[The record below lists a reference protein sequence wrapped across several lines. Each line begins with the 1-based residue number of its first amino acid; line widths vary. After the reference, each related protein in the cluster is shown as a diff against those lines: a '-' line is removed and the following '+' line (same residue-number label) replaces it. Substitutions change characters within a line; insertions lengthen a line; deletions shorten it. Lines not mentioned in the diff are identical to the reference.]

1 MAKSKGNKSQKK
13 VKTATKARTIVRVPR
28 PVLDGP
34 AIEYAKLLANPCT
47 GPLVPGPFGDGT
59 GGIIS
64 RFEIDQ
70 VIDTGATSVGSFVG
84 FVPSSLAFYTAATA
98 ITGDG
103 VAFSPYQ
110 VGTKNAGPGS
120 AFCVANSG
128 SYRVLSACL
137 QLYYPGTELS
147 RAGITGIGQANV
159 GSLSSAAIT
168 LATTRTLSNF
178 VERVPVDKV
187 ELVWRPNLWDLEWT
201 NLATID
207 AETSSNFNRRSTLFA
222 STFGI
227 PVSTGMRVRMVSVVE
242 WIPSAATG
250 QPSNIIVKNSN
261 NTYTEVL
268 NWLDSLGEWAYKGA
282 MQVSKTTASLY
293 SGARAVSHVAYG
305 VGKMAALTM
314 G

>member
-1 MAKSKGNKSQKK
+1 MAKTKGKQGKKSKGNKK
-13 VKTATKARTIVRVPR
+13 VRSIVRVPR
-28 PVLDGP
+28 PMLDGP

-64 RFEIDQ
+64 RFEVDQ
-70 VIDTGATSVGSFVG
+70 VIDTGSTSVGSFVG

-98 ITGDG
+98 ITGDA

-110 VGTKNAGPGS
+110 IGTKNAGPGS
-120 AFCVANSG
+120 TFCVANSG
-128 SYRVLSACL
+128 TYRVLSACL
-137 QLYYPGTELS
+137 QLYYPGTELT
-147 RAGITGIGQANV
+147 RAGIVGVGQANV

-168 LATTRTLSNF
+168 LSSARTLANF
-178 VERVPVDKV
+178 VERVPVDMV
-187 ELVWRPNLWDLEWT
+187 ELVWRPNSWDLEWT
-201 NLATID
+201 NLASID
-207 AETSSNFNRRSTLFA
+207 AETSSNFNRRSTIFA

-242 WIPSAATG
+242 WIPATATG
-250 QPSNIIVKNSN
+250 QPSNIVVKNSN
-261 NTYTEVL
+261 NSYTEVL
-268 NWLDSLGEWAYKGA
+268 NWLDSFGEWAYKGA
-282 MQVSKTTASLY
+282 MHVSKTAASLY
-293 SGARAVSHVAYG
+293 SGARAVSSVAYG